1 MNPLPH
7 SKSDITTATNHQ
19 SMDPLPPPRSDSTT
33 AATPRQTPLWK
44 KRKVL
49 VKELSL
55 NEKPRYVAWERRR
68 RLKRNQEKKDDNAGT
83 DDELSEDLNELKGCL
98 QLGFGFNDD
107 EGGQSLTNTLPALDI
122 YFAVNRLGSPMV
134 SPSGNTSPVPKF
146 ERSMSKSAS
155 FNGHINNRATFED
168 SWKICTPGETPQ
180 QVKAKLRHWAQ
191 AVACSMISS

>member
-1 MNPLPH
+1 M
-7 SKSDITTATNHQ
+7 
-19 SMDPLPPPRSDSTT
+19 
-33 AATPRQTPLWK
+33 
-44 KRKVL
+44 
-49 VKELSL
+49 
-55 NEKPRYVAWERRR
+55 
-68 RLKRNQEKKDDNAGT
+68 QEKKEDNAGT
-83 DDELSEDLNELKGCL
+83 NDELSEDLNELKGCL

-134 SPSGNTSPVPKF
+134 SPSANTSPVPKF
-146 ERSMSKSAS
+146 ERVGSMSSKSGGSSS
-155 FNGHINNRATFED
+155 FSSDD

>member
-1 MNPLPH
+1 MADPTTNQSILT
-7 SKSDITTATNHQ
+7 SKSDTT
-19 SMDPLPPPRSDSTT
+19 TT
-33 AATPRQTPLWK
+33 TTTTTQRPTPLWK

-49 VKELSL
+49 LKELSL
-55 NEKPRYVAWERRR
+55 NEIPRHVAWERRR
-68 RLKRNQEKKDDNAGT
+68 RLKRMQEKKEDTEGT
-83 DDELSEDLNELKGCL
+83 NDELSEDLNELKGCL

-134 SPSGNTSPVPKF
+134 SPSSTASPMPKF
-146 ERSMSKSAS
+146 ERVGSMSSKS
-155 FNGHINNRATFED
+155 
-168 SWKICTPGETPQ
+168 GETPQ